1 MSEGFDAKK
10 WTMRLAEPPRFQ
22 PAQASSIEE
31 TGLPSSLVF
40 DLVLKHAFFEGI
52 TTLGRLGQRSKL
64 NSAIIHSIYRQLQ
77 KEHLCE
83 TRSMVGYD
91 YEITLSSKGRSRAEL
106 ALRRSRYTGPA
117 PVSLAEYNRAVSEQ
131 AMQIEVTAESLKH
144 TLSDLVLSDS
154 VIRQLGAALTV
165 GGAIILYGSTGNG
178 KTSIAE
184 RLHRVSR
191 SLIYVPYAVEV
202 AGQIVTVYDPL
213 IHRAEPGEVESNPR
227 WLLCRRPMVKVGGEL
242 RADML
247 EPRLDEMTQSGV
259 APISMKANNG
269 ILLIDDFGRQRIS
282 PLELLNRWIVPLDRG
297 TDVMSLW
304 SGVSFEI
311 PFQVLVVFATN
322 LALSDLAED
331 AFLRRLKNKI
341 KIESLE
347 EAPFRDLLRRVST
360 AKGILCSQQ
369 AEDYFVEE
377 CRRHSPDGLRAC
389 YPADL
394 LAIVAGL
401 AKFEERTPSLEPADI
416 AQALN
421 LYFVH

>member
-1 MSEGFDAKK
+1 MSESFGGKK
-10 WTMRLAEPPRFQ
+10 WTMRLAAPPRFQ

-106 ALRRSRYTGPA
+106 ALRRSHYAGPA
-117 PVSLAEYNRAVSEQ
+117 PVSLADYNRAVSEQ
-131 AMQIEVTAESLKH
+131 AMQFEVTADSLKN
-144 TLSDLVLSDS
+144 TLSDLVVSDS
-154 VIRQLGAALTV
+154 LIRQLGAALTV
-165 GGAIILYGSTGNG
+165 GGAIVLYGSTGNG

-202 AGQIVTVYDPL
+202 AGQIVTVYDPM
-213 IHRAEPGEVESNPR
+213 IHRAEPGGESNSR
-227 WLLCRRPMVKVGGEL
+227 WVLCSRPMVKVGGEL
-242 RADML
+242 RAEML

-341 KIESLE
+341 KIESFE

-360 AKGILCSQQ
+360 EKGIPCSPQ
-369 AEDYFVEE
+369 AEDFIVEE

-389 YPADL
+389 YPGDL
-394 LAIVAGL
+394 LSIVAGL
-401 AKFEERTPSLEPADI
+401 AKFEERTPSLEPADVE
-416 AQALN
+416 QALN
-421 LYFVH
+421 LYFAH